1 VNNNMFKKIIIYS
14 SCNSSLQPFSH
25 LLSELSQRNFAF
37 ELRTN
42 CPDNDLYN
50 FFTEQHWQRKT
61 ICLGPKSTNQTVQ
74 KLFLKLLPF
83 IRLGTLAG
91 WWWNKKNLPATIIC
105 FGWLEKLLYT
115 PVAKRLGIKILW
127 LELPDNSISRSGW
140 KSYKKLSRF
149 ATIIALNHHTKSRL
163 EKNGIDPEK
172 IKVIQPGI
180 KLQQYTHQDDLYH
193 NLADRTRPGKKY
205 FTIGTVTNLDEQQ
218 KIESLLQAIKK
229 CLTIIP
235 NLQLIVVGDGKEK
248 KNLLWLAKK
257 MEIDN
262 LVWLVGKQNHLRK
275 WIENFDL
282 YIATNEKLDL
292 QELVTTLCVMSAERP
307 VIGQADSGLE
317 DLIFDAKTGYLLD
330 LGDAESL
337 AERIMI
343 LHQDKNLR
351 RQLGKQALERV
362 EKYFTSAKMLEQFEK
377 LL

>member
-1 VNNNMFKKIIIYS
+1 MFKKIIIYS
-14 SCNSSLQPFSH
+14 SINSSLQPFGY
-25 LLSELSQRNFAF
+25 LLEELSQRGFAF

-42 CPDNDLYN
+42 SPCDLLKLFN
-50 FFTEQHWQRKT
+50 EQHWQRKLAW
-61 ICLGPKSTNQTVQ
+61 LGPKSGS
-74 KLFLKLLPF
+74 KLSERLFRFFLPL
-83 IRLGTLAG
+83 IRLGIYAN
-91 WWWNKKNLPATIIC
+91 WQWNKKNLPATIIC
-105 FGWLEKLLYT
+105 FGWAEKLLFT
-115 PVAKRLGIKILW
+115 GVAKRLGVKVLW
-127 LELPDNSISRSGW
+127 LELPDNQIPRSGW
-140 KSYKKLSRF
+140 KSYRKLSRL
-149 ATIIALNHHTKSRL
+149 ATIITLNHYTKSKL
-163 EKNGIDPEK
+163 EQNGIEPDS
-172 IKVIQPGI
+172 IRVVQPGI

-218 KIESLLQAIKK
+218 KIESLFQAVKK

-235 NLQLIVVGDGKEK
+235 NLQLIVVGEGKEK

-262 LVWLVGKQNHLRK
+262 LVWLVGEQAHLRK
-275 WIENFDL
+275 WIESFDL
-282 YIATNEKLDL
+282 YIATNERLDL

-317 DLIFDAKTGYLLD
+317 DLIFDAKTGYLMD
-330 LGDAESL
+330 LADSENL
-337 AERIMI
+337 AEKIMV
-343 LHQDKNLR
+343 LHQDKDIR